1 MARYADVVA
10 MNPVCV
16 RIVVVAAEY
25 AGPALLVIVLDTRIA
40 LVKPIPRIT
49 KQFVEL

>member
-25 AGPALLVIVLDTRIA
+25 AGPALLVIVLGSRVA
-40 LVKPIPRIT
+40 LVKPKLRGTRKI
-49 KQFVEL
+49 VEL